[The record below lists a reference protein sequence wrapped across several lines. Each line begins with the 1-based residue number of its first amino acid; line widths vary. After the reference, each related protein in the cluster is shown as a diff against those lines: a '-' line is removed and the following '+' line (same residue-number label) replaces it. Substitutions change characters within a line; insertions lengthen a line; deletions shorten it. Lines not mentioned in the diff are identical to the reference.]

1 MEMEAR
7 RYPDWRL
14 EHLSIVTDILPER
27 NHYQSLL
34 EQTFFECIPALQ
46 SYT

>member
-14 EHLSIVTDILPER
+14 EHLSIVTDILPEGIP
-27 NHYQSLL
+27 YQSLL
-34 EQTFFECIPALQ
+34 EETFFRCIPTLQ